1 MGTIMGVPKRL
12 TDIQKRFA
20 ELHVYHEG
28 RKTPYECAVEA
39 GYAEDSARVR
49 ASELRNP
56 QRYPLVVQYIGEL
69 REEIQQKYEV
79 TFEKHI
85 KELARLREEIQDKYA
100 VTFEKHIKE
109 LARLRE
115 EALKKGSFSSAVN
128 AEVARGKAG
137 GLYIEQKIIKT
148 GKLEDLTEQELESRM
163 KQIINE
169 YSPILNAKPIEE
181 LKKEV
186 KAMKPVVGNKHTT
199 VPLRPLKRLQCDPG
213 STSNEESMLEG
224 KSK

>member
-1 MGTIMGVPKRL
+1 MGVPKRL
-12 TDIQKRFA
+12 TDQQQRFS
-20 ELHVYHEG
+20 ELYVYNEG
-28 RKTPYECAVEA
+28 RMTPYECAVEA
-39 GYAEDSARVR
+39 GYAKDSARVR

-56 QRYPLVVQYIGEL
+56 RRFPLVVKYIGDL
-69 REEIQQKYEV
+69 REEVQNKYE
-79 TFEKHI
+79 
-85 KELARLREEIQDKYA
+85 

-148 GKLEDLTEQELESRM
+148 GKLEDMSEQELERRM
-163 KQIINE
+163 KEIVDQ
-169 YSPILNAKPIEE
+169 YSPILDAKPIDQ

-186 KAMKPVVGNKHTT
+186 KASPKKLPSPLPDTTYEEVKEDEKKVPYHKENKN
-199 VPLRPLKRLQCDPG
+199 RDYQKFI
-213 STSNEESMLEG
+213 
-224 KSK
+224 

>member
-1 MGTIMGVPKRL
+1 MGVPKRL

-20 ELHVYHEG
+20 ELYVYNEG
-28 RKTPYECAVEA
+28 RKTPHEAAVEA
-39 GYAEDSARVR
+39 GYAADSARVR

-56 QRYPLVVQYIGEL
+56 RRYPLVVQYIGEL
-69 REEIQQKYEV
+69 REEVQQKYE
-79 TFEKHI
+79 
-85 KELARLREEIQDKYA
+85 

-148 GKLEDLTEQELESRM
+148 GKLEDLTEQELETRM
-163 KQIINE
+163 KQIIEE
-169 YSPILNAKPIEE
+169 YSPILDAKPISE

-186 KAMKPVVGNKHTT
+186 KALTVKPEPENKHTT
-199 VPLRPLKRLQCDPG
+199 VPLEPLKQLQSDPG
-213 STSNEESMLEG
+213 STS
-224 KSK
+224 

>member
-1 MGTIMGVPKRL
+1 MGVPKRL
-12 TDIQKRFA
+12 TDQQQRFS
-20 ELHVYHEG
+20 ELYVYNEG
-28 RKTPYECAVEA
+28 RMAPYECAVEA
-39 GYAEDSARVR
+39 GYAKDSARVR

-56 QRYPLVVQYIGEL
+56 RRFPLVVKFIGEL
-69 REEIQQKYEV
+69 REEVQNKYE
-79 TFEKHI
+79 
-85 KELARLREEIQDKYA
+85 

-148 GKLEDLTEQELESRM
+148 GKLEDMTEQELERRM
-163 KQIINE
+163 KEIVDQ
-169 YSPILNAKPIEE
+169 YSPILDAKPIDQ

-186 KAMKPVVGNKHTT
+186 KQLPKKIPEKLPDTT
-199 VPLRPLKRLQCDPG
+199 Y
-213 STSNEESMLEG
+213 EETKEDEKDVTHHKQKQSRDYQ
-224 KSK
+224 KFI

>member
-1 MGTIMGVPKRL
+1 MGLPKKL
-12 TDIQKRFA
+12 TDIQRKFS
-20 ELHVYHEG
+20 ELYVYNEG

-56 QRYPLVVQYIGEL
+56 KRYPLVVKYISEL

-85 KELARLREEIQDKYA
+85 KELARIRED
-100 VTFEKHIKE
+100 
-109 LARLRE
+109 
-115 EALKKGSFSSAVN
+115 ALKKGSFSSAVN
-128 AEVARGKAG
+128 AEVSRGKAA

-148 GKLEDLTEQELESRM
+148 GKLEDMTEQELEKRM
-163 KQIINE
+163 KQIIDD

-181 LKKEV
+181 IKAELKSLPKTTGKE
-186 KAMKPVVGNKHTT
+186 
-199 VPLRPLKRLQCDPG
+199 LRPLKKVA
-213 STSNEESMLEG
+213 STQTEATS
-224 KSK
+224 SKDSSHKNTTE

>member
-12 TDIQKRFA
+12 TDIQKRFS
-20 ELHVYHEG
+20 ELYVYNEG
-28 RKTPYECAVEA
+28 RKTPYEAAVEA
-39 GYAEDSARVR
+39 GYAQDSARVR

-69 REEIQQKYEV
+69 REEIQQKYE
-79 TFEKHI
+79 
-85 KELARLREEIQDKYA
+85 

-148 GKLEDLTEQELESRM
+148 GKLEDLTEQELEARM
-163 KQIINE
+163 KQIIKE
-169 YSPILNAKPIEE
+169 YSPILDAKPIEE
-181 LKKEV
+181 IKKEV
-186 KAMKPVVGNKHTT
+186 KAIGTT
-199 VPLRPLKRLQCDPG
+199 HSNTPKQELKPLKQITPDQD
-213 STSNEESMLEG
+213 
-224 KSK
+224 

>member
-1 MGTIMGVPKRL
+1 MGVPKRL
-12 TDIQKRFA
+12 TDQQQRFS
-20 ELHVYHEG
+20 ELYVYNEG
-28 RKTPYECAVEA
+28 RMTPYECAKEA
-39 GYAEDSARVR
+39 GYAADSARVR

-56 QRYPLVVQYIGEL
+56 RRYPLVVKFIGEL
-69 REEIQQKYEV
+69 REEVQNKYE
-79 TFEKHI
+79 
-85 KELARLREEIQDKYA
+85 

-148 GKLEDLTEQELESRM
+148 GKLEDMSEQELERRM
-163 KQIINE
+163 KEIIDQ
-169 YSPILNAKPIEE
+169 YSPILDAKPIED

-186 KAMKPVVGNKHTT
+186 RTGIPSLKRVNKIPNDIDNEKDTKSETNNTEGKPKHT
-199 VPLRPLKRLQCDPG
+199 VLR
-213 STSNEESMLEG
+213 EE
-224 KSK
+224 KKYI

>member
-1 MGTIMGVPKRL
+1 MGTIMGVPIRL
-12 TDIQKRFA
+12 TDIQKRFS
-20 ELHVYHEG
+20 ELYVYNEG
-28 RKTPYECAVEA
+28 RKTPYEAAVEA

-56 QRYPLVVQYIGEL
+56 QRYPLVVQYIGE
-69 REEIQQKYEV
+69 
-79 TFEKHI
+79 
-85 KELARLREEIQDKYA
+85 LREEIQDKYA

-148 GKLEDLTEQELESRM
+148 GKLEDLTERELEARM
-163 KQIINE
+163 KQIIEE
-169 YSPILNAKPIEE
+169 YSPILDAKPIEE

-186 KAMKPVVGNKHTT
+186 KEKGKLPAPTNKDTT
-199 VPLRPLKRLQCDPG
+199 VPLRPLKQLQSDPG
-213 STSNEESMLEG
+213 SAS
-224 KSK
+224 